1 MKKIAAFFTA
11 LIMAGITILG
21 MHVYSSGKTEFHSPD
36 FGFWTAG
43 AEVSGSGSGQEQPE
57 NENSLVIMASSELEH
72 GKWKR
77 RTIPKICSKA
87 MYFSRC

>member
-36 FGFWTAG
+36 FGFWTA
-43 AEVSGSGSGQEQPE
+43 EQ
-57 NENSLVIMASSELEH
+57 
-72 GKWKR
+72 K
-77 RTIPKICSKA
+77 
-87 MYFSRC
+87 